1 MINPAKDTGQV
12 IDIYIQGR
20 YSNHILDCKECAKK
34 WNSLILYSSE
44 LSKQIGD
51 HTK

>member
-34 WNSLILYSSE
+34 WNSLILYSSQ
-44 LSKQIGD
+44 LSKQIGG
-51 HTK
+51 HVG